1 MRRPRAW
8 GQPCPNAKCP
18 LFKLMD
24 RGNVSAIS
32 TYMTES
38 GKRRIFRCQRCETTF
53 SETRDTVFFDL
64 RTSEEKVLM
73 ALKMLLVR
81 VDLSGIAFVLG
92 VHEETVLAWL
102 VRAAAKAHE
111 INEHLLRDLP
121 VTQVQLDEMWN
132 FIARKHARETDEAG
146 ESLPEGEDGRQWV
159 WVSFAP
165 EFRLMIAAVV
175 GPRTLDTA
183 KEVVAVTK
191 ARVAGIP
198 AFFSDG
204 FTCYLAALIAAFH
217 VVTTCA
223 RTGKRGRPRRP
234 VCEPHPDL
242 VYAQLVKQKK
252 QGKRRTLST
261 RVVLGAERLTQL
273 RLTIS
278 TALVERVNLTLRQ
291 ALAPLARKTSSFCKD
306 RERMRQRVVLFQA
319 FYNVARPHMSLRR
332 QLPVRERNRHG
343 AIRPRWR
350 ERTPAMAAGLTD
362 HVWTFR
368 ELLTAKFEPLDSQS
382 ISR

>member
-1 MRRPRAW
+1 MRRPRDW
-8 GQPCPNAKCP
+8 GQPCPNAQCP
-18 LFKLMD
+18 LFKFMN

-38 GKRRIFRCQRCETTF
+38 GKRRIFRCRHCETTF
-53 SETRDTVFFDL
+53 AETRDTVFFAL
-64 RTSEEKVLM
+64 RTSEEKVMM

-81 VDLSGIAFVLG
+81 VDLAGICFVLACRRGDSPG
-92 VHEETVLAWL
+92 VARA
-102 VRAAAKAHE
+102 RAAKPHE
-111 INEHLLRDLP
+111 INAHLLRDLP
-121 VTQVQLDEMWN
+121 VTQVQLDEMGN

-146 ESLPEGEDGRQWV
+146 ESLPESEDGRQWV

-183 KEVVAVTK
+183 KEVVAATK

-217 VVTTCA
+217 VVTTFA
-223 RTGKRGRPRRP
+223 RTGKRGRPRKP

-242 VYAQLVKQKK
+242 VYGQLVKQKK
-252 QGKRRTLST
+252 QGKRLTLST
-261 RVVLGAERLTQL
+261 RVLLGAERLTQL
-273 RLTIS
+273 GLTIS

-306 RERMRQRVVLFQA
+306 RERMRQRVVFFQA
-319 FYNVARPHMSLRR
+319 FYNVARPHMSLRTPLPMHERKR
-332 QLPVRERNRHG
+332 QG

-382 ISR
+382 ISG

>member
-1 MRRPRAW
+1 MRTPKAW
-8 GQPCPNAKCP
+8 GQPCPHPDCAYAQMIN
-18 LFKLMD
+18 
-24 RGNVSAIS
+24 RGNIRAIS
-32 TYMTES
+32 TYLTQS
-38 GKRRIFRCQRCETTF
+38 GKRRIFQCTTCGTPF

-64 RTSEEKVLM
+64 KTPEEKVMM
-73 ALKMLLVR
+73 ALKMLLVK
-81 VDLSGIAFVLG
+81 VDLAGISFVLG
-92 VHEETVLAWL
+92 VTEDTVLAWL
-102 VRAAAKAHE
+102 QRAAHKAAE
-111 INEHLLRDLP
+111 INAHLLRDLP

-132 FIARKHARETDEAG
+132 FIARKHACETDTAG
-146 ESLPEGEDGRQWV
+146 ESLPDGEEGRQWV
-159 WVSFAP
+159 WISFAP

-183 KEVVAVTK
+183 KEIVAATK

-217 VVTTCA
+217 VVTTVA
-223 RTGKRGRPRRP
+223 RTGKRGRPRKP
-234 VCEPHPDL
+234 LCEPHPDL
-242 VYAQLVKQKK
+242 VYGQLVKQKK
-252 QGKRRTLST
+252 QGKLLTLST
-261 RVVLGAERLTQL
+261 RVVLGAERLTHL
-273 RLTIS
+273 GFTIS

-306 RERMRQRVVLFQA
+306 RERMRQRVVFFQA
-319 FYNVARPHMSLRR
+319 FYNVARPHMSLR
-332 QLPVRERNRHG
+332 QPLPLHERTRRG
-343 AIRPRWR
+343 AICPRWQ

-382 ISR
+382 ISG